1 MKRPYTGNKDGASTG
16 EHPQL
21 TALMKELFKAYP
33 KALWNNGSWGV
44 RNMRGKEALS
54 VHATGRAVD
63 ISWRNMG
70 DGKRGVAK
78 GGRKYAM
85 EAMDYLVKHA
95 DALGVE
101 MIIDYFP
108 APHGRA
114 SKCDRNM
121 AWQKYDKE
129 TVHGAPN
136 GDWFHVEVDGTKSSE
151 EIKAV
156 FVANPPAPVVV
167 GA

>member
-1 MKRPYTGNKDGASTG
+1 
-16 EHPQL
+16 
-21 TALMKELFKAYP
+21 MKELFKAYSP
-33 KALWNNGSWGV
+33 ALWNNGSWGV
-44 RNMRGKEALS
+44 RNMRGKESLS
-54 VHATGRAVD
+54 VHATGRAAD

-85 EAMDYLVKHA
+85 EAMDYLVQNA
-95 DALGVE
+95 DALGIE

-114 SKCDRNM
+114 AKCDRNM
-121 AWQKYDKE
+121 AWQKYTKA
-129 TVHGAPN
+129 TVSGAPN
-136 GDWFHVEVDGTKSSE
+136 GDWFHVEVDGKKSSE
-151 EIKAV
+151 QIKAV
-156 FVANPPAPVVV
+156 FVENKPAQVVV

>member
-1 MKRPYTGNKDGASTG
+1 
-16 EHPQL
+16 
-21 TALMKELFKAYP
+21 MKELFKAYP

-54 VHATGRAVD
+54 VHATGRACD

-85 EAMDYLVKHA
+85 AAMDYLVKHA
-95 DALGVE
+95 DALGIE

-136 GDWFHVEVDGTKSSE
+136 GDWFHVEVDGKKSSE

-156 FVANPPAPVVV
+156 FVANPPASVVL

>member
-1 MKRPYTGNKDGASTG
+1 MKRPYTGSKDGVAAG

-21 TALMKELFKAYP
+21 TALMGELFKAYSP
-33 KALWNNGSWGV
+33 ALWNNGSWTV
-44 RNMRGKEALS
+44 RNMRNKSSLS

-85 EAMDYLVKHA
+85 EAMRYLVEHA
-95 DALGVE
+95 DDLGVE

-108 APHGRA
+108 VPFGRA
-114 SKCDRNM
+114 AKCDRNM
-121 AWQKYDKE
+121 EWRRYTKK
-129 TVHGAPN
+129 TVSGAPR
-136 GDWFHVEVDGTKSSE
+136 GDWFHLEVDGKKSSE
-151 EIKAV
+151 QIKAV
-156 FVANPPAPVVV
+156 FVANPPAQVVI

>member
-1 MKRPYTGNKDGASTG
+1 MKRPYTGNKDGVAAG

-21 TALMKELFKAYP
+21 TALIKELVKAYSP
-33 KALWNNGSWGV
+33 ALWSNGSFGV
-44 RNMRGKEALS
+44 RNMKGKESLS

-70 DGKRGVAK
+70 DKKRGVAK
-78 GGRKYAM
+78 GGRKYAT
-85 EAMDYLVKHA
+85 EAMEYLIKHA
-95 DALGVE
+95 DALGIE

-114 SKCDRNM
+114 AKCDRDM
-121 AWQKYDKE
+121 AWLKYDKP
-129 TVHGAPN
+129 TVSGAPT
-136 GDWFHVEVDGTKSSE
+136 GDWFHVEVDGKKSSE
-151 EIKAV
+151 QIKAV
-156 FVANPPAPVVV
+156 FAQNPPAKVIV